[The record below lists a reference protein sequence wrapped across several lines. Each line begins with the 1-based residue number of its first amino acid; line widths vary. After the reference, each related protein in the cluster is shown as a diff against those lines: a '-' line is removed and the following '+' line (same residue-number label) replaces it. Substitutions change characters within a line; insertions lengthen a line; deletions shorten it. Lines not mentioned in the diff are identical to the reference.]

1 MQRGIVLAPLLS
13 RNRYPAMTNSLRG
26 RRILAFEENRKART
40 MTSLR
45 FSTLLTAVVL
55 AVGACGAD
63 GDPRASTEPP
73 GSTGHVEATDEAAAD
88 LPTTVAVPATSVQN
102 APGARTDRSAP
113 VQAATLRL
121 EATGQPWQW
130 GEVGPRVEPGEQE
143 VTAYATGLRADT
155 AVRWCAKAPKGA
167 CFVQAGQRTDS
178 KGRSVFRFIVP
189 PSVAPMPEAV
199 VTVAYRA
206 SGREAA
212 RAPFAIVANTNASCP
227 EGAPNCT
234 PSQDCDEACRRGLE
248 ECTGPDAAALCPDGF

>member
-1 MQRGIVLAPLLS
+1 
-13 RNRYPAMTNSLRG
+13 MTNALRR
-26 RRILAFEENRKART
+26 RRILASEDNRKART

-55 AVGACGAD
+55 AVGACGTD
-63 GDPRASTEPP
+63 GEPRASTEPP
-73 GSTGHVEATDEAAAD
+73 ASTGPVEATDEAAAD
-88 LPTTVAVPATSVQN
+88 VPTTVAATAAPD
-102 APGARTDRSAP
+102 APGARTAP

-121 EATGQPWQW
+121 EATGQPWEW

-199 VTVAYRA
+199 VTVTYRA

-248 ECTGPDAAALCPDGF
+248 ECTGPDAATLCPDGF